1 MARRSKKDTSQ
12 QLPLTATVDSIP
24 PTVKGPDQETE
35 SLTSDPESGSRPT
48 ALSGRDDAASSR
60 TVVPPT
66 PLPDIKRPNVQQ
78 AATTSP
84 VVQSTPTQAPERR
97 QEFFIPLSGFV
108 WLYPEE
114 VQVVDHPAFQR
125 LGRIYQLGQVH
136 LLHRG
141 ATHKRMEHALG
152 ALHMVQR
159 MIGAIDHTSK
169 DAKERSG
176 GLKYACGVPLRT
188 HEKRFVRLGAL
199 LHDIGHV
206 AAGHTVEDELCLIGK
221 HDEDTRLD
229 LLFTDSA
236 WSDVKNR
243 TLGALI
249 DLEFNRHVPREL
261 LDSSVTASDIVRLLI
276 RKRPHSEDRYQHKQK
291 LLGSSDALRFG
302 ICRDMIGNTICADL
316 LDYLHRDWYHIG
328 KPRPFD
334 ERILQYMEIRPTKSE
349 HNLNLDPKPAA
360 SDQFVISLG
369 KPSNPRTDA
378 VSSILEL
385 LEWRY
390 QLAESVLF
398 HRTKLAAAAMLD
410 RALYELWRGR
420 SQDLERFLL
429 PLSDEQMLFECRREQ
444 EKLRDGKSATQ
455 GDRKRREISSKLLE
469 ALEKRQLFTTLCSFT
484 YHELR
489 DRVRADVQRL
499 YSKKPQAGP
508 NICPENR
515 SRVLRQL
522 EHDFTLTPGS
532 LAMYCP
538 TEDMNKKIAE
548 VKIAVGNDISPF
560 DEYERTHQGQQL
572 AGGHLQAQL
581 NRFERL
587 WSVHFFIDR
596 QEKDKRGEALVRLLR
611 KAVKQLALGDLSD
624 TEDLKYEA
632 QELARALLAIE
643 KSRWI
648 GYQVVEH
655 SVAASYQD
663 ASHTFGSYPTGA
675 PSIFSYLQQ
684 SDDPQA

>member
-1 MARRSKKDTSQ
+1 
-12 QLPLTATVDSIP
+12 
-24 PTVKGPDQETE
+24 
-35 SLTSDPESGSRPT
+35 
-48 ALSGRDDAASSR
+48 
-60 TVVPPT
+60 
-66 PLPDIKRPNVQQ
+66 
-78 AATTSP
+78 
-84 VVQSTPTQAPERR
+84 
-97 QEFFIPLSGFV
+97 
-108 WLYPEE
+108 
-114 VQVVDHPAFQR
+114 
-125 LGRIYQLGQVH
+125 
-136 LLHRG
+136 
-141 ATHKRMEHALG
+141 
-152 ALHMVQR
+152 MVQR
-159 MIGAIDHTSK
+159 MIGAIDHTSRE
-169 DAKERSG
+169 AKERSG
-176 GLKYACGVPLRT
+176 ERSYSYGVSLLRE
-188 HEKRFVRLGAL
+188 EKRFVRLGAL
-199 LHDIGHV
+199 LHDIGHI

-221 HDEDTRLD
+221 HDEDARLD
-229 LLFTDSA
+229 LLFKDPV

-243 TLGALI
+243 TLAALI
-249 DLEFNRHVPREL
+249 DSEYNKFVPTNLVNQDIR
-261 LDSSVTASDIVRLLI
+261 ASDIVRLLI
-276 RKRPHSEDRYQHKQK
+276 RKLPKSGDEYQHKQK
-291 LLGSSDALRFG
+291 VLESSDALRFG

-334 ERILQYMEIRPTKSE
+334 ERILQYMEIRPEKSE

-410 RALYELWRGR
+410 RALYELWRDR
-420 SQDLERFLL
+420 SKDLERFLL
-429 PLSDEQMLFECRREQ
+429 PLSDEQMLFECRRE
-444 EKLRDGKSATQ
+444 ERKLREVKSRSE
-455 GDRKRREISSKLLE
+455 GDRQRGEISSKLLE

-489 DRVRADVQRL
+489 DRVRAQVQRL
-499 YSKKPQAGP
+499 YSTKPKSGP

-522 EHDFTLTPGS
+522 EHDFALTPGS

-560 DEYERTHQGQQL
+560 DEYEKKHQGQQL

-596 QEKDKRGEALVRLLR
+596 QEKDRRGEALVRLLR
-611 KAVKQLALGDLSD
+611 KAVKQLALGDLVGD
-624 TEDLKYEA
+624 AEDLKYEA
-632 QELARALLAIE
+632 PDLARALLAIE
-643 KSRWI
+643 KSSWI

-655 SVAASYQD
+655 SVAASYRD

-675 PSIFSYLQQ
+675 PSILSYIQKP
-684 SDDPQA
+684 DDPQA